1 MLYMHTLHQFAGY
14 DNSGVYVKWRL
25 EGLPDQE

>member
-1 MLYMHTLHQFAGY
+1 MHTSHRFTGY